1 MILGSNKQPTVP
13 DSAVSHF
20 LYVLPRWKMQHF
32 PAGCSFEICLVPSNK
47 QGDQG
52 IYKEQGKKN
61 KFFYLETVTLMS
73 LKHLPANKKIK
84 A

>member
-20 LYVLPRWKMQHF
+20 LYVSPRWKMQHF

-52 IYKEQGKKN
+52 ICEGHRKKQQDLLLGSCHIDVSQTSACKQKN
-61 KFFYLETVTLMS
+61 
-73 LKHLPANKKIK
+73 
-84 A
+84 